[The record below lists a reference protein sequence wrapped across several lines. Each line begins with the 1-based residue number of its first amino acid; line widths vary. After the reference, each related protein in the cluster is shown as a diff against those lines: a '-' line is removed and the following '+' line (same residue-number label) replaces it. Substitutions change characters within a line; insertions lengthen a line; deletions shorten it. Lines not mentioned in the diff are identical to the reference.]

1 MPRLDR
7 PSRRSVIAASAGA
20 ALLPLATPAIA
31 QDAWPRGRTIRL
43 VVPFPPAGATD
54 NLARIIA
61 NRLQEMW
68 GATFV
73 VENRGGA
80 GGNIG
85 TEAVKNAAPDGNT
98 ILIVSVGMAT
108 NQYLYPRLGYDPVS
122 DFAPSTL
129 IALVPNILIVG
140 RHVQANNVAELIARA
155 KANPGMTYGTSGI
168 GTSVHLSGELFQRMA
183 GVRLEAVHY
192 RGTAQATQDLIGGRL
207 DMIFDNIAQ
216 SLPLVRA
223 GQVRAL
229 GITTAR
235 RSPSAPDLVPVAE
248 TVPGFDV
255 TSWFAFFYPA
265 RTPPEMIARLQA
277 DTATVLREAGVRE
290 RLAAL
295 GAEPV
300 GSAPAELAAHLASE
314 SAKWGRLIR
323 EAGIR
328 AE

>member
-1 MPRLDR
+1 MSRHDH
-7 PSRRSVIAASAGA
+7 PSRRLILGATAGA
-20 ALLPLATPAIA
+20 GLGALAAPALAQAP
-31 QDAWPRGRTIRL
+31 WPQGRTIRL

-54 NLARIIA
+54 NLARIVA
-61 NRLQEMW
+61 SRLQEMW
-68 GATFV
+68 GASIV

-98 ILIVSVGMAT
+98 MLIVSVGMAT
-108 NQYLYPRLGYDPVS
+108 NQFLYPRLGYDPVA
-122 DFAPSTL
+122 DFAPATL

-140 RHVQANNVAELIARA
+140 RHVQANSVAELIERAR
-155 KANPGMTYGTSGI
+155 ANPGMTYGTSGI

-183 GVRLEAVHY
+183 NVRLEAVHY

-223 GQVRAL
+223 GQVKAL

-235 RSPSAPDLVPVAE
+235 RSASAPDLVPVAE

-255 TSWFAFFYPA
+255 TSWFAFFHPA
-265 RTPPEMIARLQA
+265 RTPPEMTERLRA
-277 DTATVLREAGVRE
+277 DTATILREAGVRE
-290 RLAAL
+290 RMAAL

-300 GSAPAELAAHLASE
+300 GSSPAELAAHLAAE
-314 SAKWGRLIR
+314 SARWGRLIR